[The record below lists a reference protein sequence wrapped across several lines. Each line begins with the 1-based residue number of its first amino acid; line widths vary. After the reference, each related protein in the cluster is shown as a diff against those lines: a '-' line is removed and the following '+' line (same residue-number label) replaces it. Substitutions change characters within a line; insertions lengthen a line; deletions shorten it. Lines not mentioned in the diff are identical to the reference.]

1 MKFHWGT
8 GIALFY
14 SAFVITML
22 IMVFRSRAHDP
33 GLVSKNYYELD
44 LNYQA
49 HLEKK
54 QNAAAL
60 RTPVVARYDSPKGAF
75 VLLFPA
81 QAGKPTGKIKCFRAA
96 TTRDDR
102 WLDIETN
109 EQGMMEIPAA
119 DFAPGRW
126 HLEADWQGADGT
138 PYFHELVVVR

>member
-14 SAFVITML
+14 SAFVLTIL
-22 IMVFRSRAHDP
+22 VVVFRSRAHDP
-33 GLVSKNYYELD
+33 VLVSKDYYALD

-60 RTPVVARYDSPKGAF
+60 KTPVVARYDSERSAF
-75 VLLFPA
+75 LLLFPA
-81 QAGKPTGKIKCFRAA
+81 PAGKPSGKVKCFRAS

-102 WLDIETN
+102 WFDIQTN
-109 EQGMMEIPAA
+109 EQGIMEIPAA
-119 DFAPGRW
+119 QLSPGRW
-126 HLEADWQGADGT
+126 HLEADWAGEDGT
-138 PYFHELVVVR
+138 PYFHEWVVVR